1 MGVSAWSVYASMR
14 VGDLHRKRARVVI
27 AEFLHHSEE
36 ECWHHVPLL
45 GGVDTS
51 DRAFDDVQE
60 SAPDLDDA

>member
-1 MGVSAWSVYASMR
+1 MR